1 MGLNGLNMRINKEY
15 FLPLVEDFCK
25 AAEEIGSDGY
35 PRHGLFIPY
44 TFENYHSAQKKI
56 FYMGRDTAG
65 WIKFEEMI
73 EDYKNGSLNE
83 YLDKNSKVVTVQGK
97 NENSSDTHSL
107 KEGWNIDNK
116 WDFWRYS
123 QKLHLYITL
132 GMTDIDITQLTD
144 DEYQIIE
151 EMGYGNLNSLEHDR
165 TLQTLDYYGTDKKC
179 WDVIQDKD
187 KFNELRQASR
197 RLDRI
202 KHVLDAYR
210 PDLIIIMNW
219 EDRMDIFEGLEIN
232 EIKDF
237 YIDKLRSV
245 YEIPEYNTKVI
256 WTNHPGARSISVY
269 ERLAL
274 IGDTARELLN
284 VSK

>member
-1 MGLNGLNMRINKEY
+1 MRINKEY
-15 FLPLVEDFCK
+15 FLPLVEEFCK
-25 AAEEIGSDGY
+25 TAYEIGPEGY

-56 FYMGRDTAG
+56 FYIGRDTFG
-65 WIKFEEMI
+65 WIKFKEMM
-73 EDYKNGSLNE
+73 EDYKNGLLNE
-83 YLDKNSKVVTVQGK
+83 YLDKNSNVVTVQGK
-97 NENSSDTHSL
+97 NESSSDTHSL
-107 KEGWNIDNK
+107 KEEWNKNNK
-116 WDFWRYS
+116 WDFWKYS
-123 QKLHLYITL
+123 QKLHLYINL
-132 GMTDIDITQLTD
+132 GKKDTDITKLTD

-274 IGDTARELLN
+274 IGDTARDLLN
-284 VSK
+284 ISK

>member
-1 MGLNGLNMRINKEY
+1 M
-15 FLPLVEDFCK
+15 EDFCK

-44 TFENYHSAQKKI
+44 SFENYHSAQKKI
-56 FYMGRDTAG
+56 FYIGRDTFG
-65 WIKFEEMI
+65 WIKFKEMM
-73 EDYKNGSLNE
+73 EDYKNGLLNE
-83 YLDKNSKVVTVQGK
+83 YLDKNSNVVTVQGK
-97 NENSSDTHSL
+97 NESSSDTHSL
-107 KEGWNIDNK
+107 KEEWNKNNK
-116 WDFWRYS
+116 WDFWKYS
-123 QKLHLYITL
+123 QKLHLYINL
-132 GMTDIDITQLTD
+132 GKKDIDITKLTD